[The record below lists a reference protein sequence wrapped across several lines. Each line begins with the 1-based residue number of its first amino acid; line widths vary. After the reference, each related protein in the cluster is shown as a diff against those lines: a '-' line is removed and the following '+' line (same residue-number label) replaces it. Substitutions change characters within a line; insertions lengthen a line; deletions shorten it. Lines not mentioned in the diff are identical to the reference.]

1 VSREDV
7 NKMLMQNDSGLDQNE
22 YRKLKI
28 KIADLTTGEES
39 LRLDLNKLEEDSK
52 RNMAVTL

>member
-22 YRKLKI
+22 YRRLKI
-28 KIADLTTGEES
+28 KIADLTSGEES

>member
-1 VSREDV
+1 MSREDV

>member
-1 VSREDV
+1 
-7 NKMLMQNDSGLDQNE
+7 MQNDSGLDQNE
-22 YRKLKI
+22 YRRLKI
-28 KIADLTTGEES
+28 KIADLTSGEES